1 MTYKNNKII
10 HTRWLR
16 IKNNCIEKKI
26 RNIEIHNCYL
36 AQTKYMRL
44 ESKITLFQNTR
55 KLTYEL
61 KKIREK
67 K

>member
-1 MTYKNNKII
+1 MVENKKII
-10 HTRWLR
+10 TY
-16 IKNNCIEKKI
+16 KKI

-61 KKIREK
+61 KNKRKKIIITNCTI
-67 K
+67 

>member
-1 MTYKNNKII
+1 MVEK
-10 HTRWLR
+10 
-16 IKNNCIEKKI
+16 KNNCINKK